1 MDSHEFDHV
10 FSFNGFL
17 GFTKFSVAAL
27 LSSADVGVWV
37 VCLMVSDWNRF
48 YDNFRIGYWPQYYK
62 CIFFHNRINLFQ
74 HQCYSLL
81 KNKQQVCREPLQRS
95 LRLYT
100 VLWKITFSERGG
112 IFTHIIVSVH

>member
-62 CIFFHNRINLFQ
+62 CIFSIIELIYFSINAIV
-74 HQCYSLL
+74 YSKISSRSAEKFTSIYSPMENNVFRAL
-81 KNKQQVCREPLQRS
+81 KNEVHPKIYNS
-95 LRLYT
+95 L
-100 VLWKITFSERGG
+100 
-112 IFTHIIVSVH
+112 